1 MHILTDKY
9 SHGSHIINKDNY
21 SNNIV
26 DLKKN
31 LKCTQFLFL
40 FGFLLIDIIICV
52 YYNRLQKNIV

>member
-26 DLKKN
+26 DLKK
-31 LKCTQFLFL
+31 KIKMHSV
-40 FGFLLIDIIICV
+40 LIFIWVPVD
-52 YYNRLQKNIV
+52 